1 MLVIDVFCLI
11 CACISAHMKRRNL
24 SMGCI
29 DSTYKTDDFFFIIK
43 FIREF
48 TINTKQRIQSMRE
61 KEINRRKK
69 AHEDKKN
76 IILLSRY
83 LVV

>member
-1 MLVIDVFCLI
+1 
-11 CACISAHMKRRNL
+11 MKRRNL

-69 AHEDKKN
+69 AHEDKKK
-76 IILLSRY
+76 LY
-83 LVV
+83 Y